1 MNGPSGEI
9 FESDYENSFEGEG
22 EYAGEYEGEGESYEA
37 EMEWEAEGGSPFS
50 QEQEMELAAE
60 LLSVSNEQELEQF
73 LGDLFKK
80 VGKAAGKIINSPV
93 GKALGGALKQAAKTA
108 LPIVGSAVGGY
119 FGGPMGAQLGGK
131 LASAG
136 GQLLGLELE
145 GMSPEDK
152 EFEMGRGFVRFAGD
166 ATLRAARYQRSMPHR
181 RAVRMAL
188 RGAAHRY
195 APGLLRNGFARPVPV
210 EAPYV
215 PNSWRGRHRR
225 WRMHDLDRTLPVPV
239 PVYDDADPDA
249 DADAGGGGADLDPEI
264 FGEIAATAQPPQGP
278 APGQPGNGVVAVPA
292 GYPHHRGRHATSGR
306 WVRRGN
312 VLMVLGV

>member
-1 MNGPSGEI
+1 MNGMGEEI
-9 FESDYENSFEGEG
+9 FESDYENSYEGEG
-22 EYAGEYEGEGESYEA
+22 DYEGEGESYEA
-37 EMEWEAEGGSPFS
+37 ETEWGAQGETGGSPFS

-80 VGKAAGKIINSPV
+80 VGKVAGKIVNSPV

-131 LASAG
+131 LAAAG
-136 GQLLGLELE
+136 GQIFGLELE
-145 GMSPEDK
+145 GLSNEDK
-152 EFEMGRGFVRFAGD
+152 EFEMSRRYVRFAGS
-166 ATLRAARYQRSMPHR
+166 AAMRAARYPRSMHPR
-181 RAVRMAL
+181 RVARAAL
-188 RGAAHRY
+188 VAAARRH
-195 APGLLRNGFARPVPV
+195 APGFLRNGFPQPVPADYSYYP
-210 EAPYV
+210 ER
-215 PNSWRGRHRR
+215 WRARHRR
-225 WRMHDLDRTLPVPV
+225 WRMHDLDRTVPA
-239 PVYDDADPDA
+239 PAPAYDDADVDVDPNA
-249 DADAGGGGADLDPEI
+249 DGGDADLDPEI

-292 GYPHHRGRHATSGR
+292 GYPHHRGHHATSGR